1 MVEEKEKKSANTVKQ
16 RIKEFIATQGI
27 SEREFCRR
35 IGVSSGYI
43 ESIKQSISPKVMQT
57 ISMQYPELNP
67 LWLLMGTGE
76 MFKAGKEETPQQNVA
91 GGVLPS
97 EMLAELLVEART
109 ENARLQAAND
119 KLTEVVQSQQE
130 TIAELTREIKKV
142 AARTVDDAT
151 CADVG

>member
-1 MVEEKEKKSANTVKQ
+1 
-16 RIKEFIATQGI
+16 
-27 SEREFCRR
+27 
-35 IGVSSGYI
+35 
-43 ESIKQSISPKVMQT
+43 
-57 ISMQYPELNP
+57 
-67 LWLLMGTGE
+67 MGTGE

-109 ENARLQAAND
+109 EKARLQAAND